1 MQNINWH
8 TLLSELK
15 PYKKEIITAQIIA
28 LLAVIISLPI
38 PLLFPYLIDEVLLHQ
53 PGVLVASIDTFFQIK
68 EEYLYILVVLSVTLF
83 LRLLFFLLN
92 LYQVKLFTTISKNLI
107 FAIRERIL
115 NHLKIVSVSEYEALG
130 SGGVSAKLV
139 TDINTLDQFLGISIG
154 KFIISVL
161 SLIGIAIVLLMIDVQ
176 LGLIILVV
184 NPLVISLTV
193 FLGKK
198 VRELKRK
205 ENSVIEKF
213 QNNLSETLDLFI
225 EIRTHNKENHYID
238 NINADALSIKKSATA
253 YEWKSH
259 GAQQLSSLFFFF
271 GLEVLRALSM
281 IMVLLSDLSI
291 GDMVA
296 VLGYIWFMFNPVQEI
311 LLILFSYAN
320 ATTAMERLNKL
331 LTLKTEPHYEMIKDP
346 FKEKKTNSITL
357 KNLSFSYLEQ
367 EVIHN
372 LSLHMQKGKTT
383 AILGKSGSG
392 KTTLAHIILG
402 LYTPQKG
409 EIFIDDIPNTQIGVG
424 LIRQNVALVLQ
435 HPRMF
440 NDTLRANL
448 TLGENF
454 CDELLWKI
462 LEDVQLE
469 DVAKNLTNGL
479 ETMIGKDGIRLSGGE
494 RQRLSLAR
502 MLLRDPNIIIL
513 DESTSALDVH
523 TEANLFESLQ
533 RFLKGKTV
541 IIIAHRLSTIKHAD
555 YIYMIDNGKL
565 IEEGTPTQLL
575 DQESRYSRFVHKNLE
590 G

>member
-198 VRELKRK
+198 VRELKR
-205 ENSVIEKF
+205 
-213 QNNLSETLDLFI
+213 
-225 EIRTHNKENHYID
+225 KENHYID